1 MAERLPDR
9 MTVKL
14 QVLQRFQELGE
25 TPSPQ
30 QVIQATDETMAE
42 IRRQHLRSLPS
53 GVARYEMEGK
63 KDSAGFLKRMIHTAD
78 TMGHNLVAGSVGNA
92 LALSSS
98 EWAVKASEDL
108 RKWAN
113 ESVAESVARDPEL
126 QAYYSW
132 KEDEPSWTG
141 FDTTMRAMS
150 EVIPSL
156 ATSVA
161 GTAMGIALAPSTG
174 GTSLTATV
182 ASLAPMFLLES
193 SSNYIEQMN
202 LMVDDMGME
211 PEEAREYAG
220 LAATT
225 YGILASMLERT
236 GARSLMKGVP
246 GFKEM
251 IPEKAMMRKI
261 TESLVES
268 GANKGTIARMGM
280 NNVARLTNM
289 VEKAMIEGGT
299 EWSQAT
305 LEQTSLYATEHG
317 FKNNREFLKTLTE
330 IAKTEGVLEEAYGGG
345 VMGVP
350 FGIFLPGRGKAVS
363 QRQSERILESVKNK
377 AAANAF
383 EPFDPDDPDARPPSA
398 DVVDDYLSALANPRE
413 RMGEFWDDFK
423 EGDDKTSKSIAK
435 NKQAQSSSNAILS
448 LIVDDPTVIS
458 AIENHPD
465 RDSILR
471 LATEKLNQQN
481 PNQRQIN
488 TEDTQEMINALKAFA
503 QKGSIVE
510 KEAPAD
516 LTQSPEAPDINFS
529 PAWLEEPVDE
539 SLFVPKEEPSD
550 KDIGVQLEEE
560 PEDIEAAQRAIIKKI
575 TGADVAEEKPKV
587 NVPDK
592 TLKGKTITLPDK
604 LEGKNI
610 QGFEGKQVA
619 VLGAGPKMYKIRE
632 VGEDGKLTGP
642 IKYVTPSQIQEQTTP
657 DVETKAPKEVKPQV
671 ITKSI
676 RKKFVQTGEVPQGV
690 LVNIA
695 NKIAEGK
702 PLTKNEEMVRQDKN
716 QEVEALLREKVTPK
730 PEPKVTTDE
739 VTEADIFGEPDKA
752 PDSPTESI
760 AELAKNK
767 FEGGI
772 DSKEFKDFAKKLI
785 GTDSISKML
794 PNEREMLKK
803 ALKGEVE
810 TLAEV
815 EIPKEL
821 TSPESQEVFKSL
833 PAKFISTVDIQG
845 NGVDIKKGIEYSL
858 EVQRGRRGAIL
869 NYINREVGT
878 SAMNRKIG
886 EDQIANVKVLQG
898 MLSNIEASQGK
909 VETLTTP
916 AEVTAEDVHR
926 EAEAK
931 GIAWDDNKEFMDFS
945 ENVTGKRNID
955 DMTSDER
962 SNLIS
967 AIKGRIVGGV
977 RYARPRATLKSKDDV
992 TTADI
997 EGKPEL
1003 PEGAPDVATAPE
1015 SIEELESEVNE
1026 NQFRAEQRT
1035 KDYLID
1041 GVSYQRVSNVI
1052 GTTYSG
1058 EPDKSAIKA
1067 GNTVDGLVRAF
1078 FTDGEVPVH
1087 TDIDMSKDAFDDLMR
1102 ALGEVKK
1109 KIDAKG
1115 LRVLANN
1122 IIVWDDGSGVAGE
1135 VDLFVLNPKTGNIQI
1150 WDVKTS
1156 KASTKT
1162 GAYTKVWKGNGIERS
1177 KKQQHEAQLSAYKRL
1192 VENQYGVRVEKI
1204 AIFPFQVKYNKRGK
1218 ITSLTPESG
1227 VSLDFDKAFV
1237 DSIIEPNKLSENIP
1251 QELPPK
1257 EEVKEKKDETPIGL
1271 GEEPDDETIG
1281 NFLDT
1286 VLGNMASNTEE
1297 ETGDTNTGDIEQDD
1311 DENIN
1316 MFQEVKVSPL
1326 PKITSNAELAEK
1338 IVSRLRRHFGNY
1350 ITDATFEGVLEENG
1364 KRAVGVAISN
1374 VALWSSTDATLDTM
1388 PHEYA
1393 HIYVG
1398 LLKDTDLIK
1407 RAINQF
1413 GSEEKLVQYIGEYYA
1428 NRIQNRSI
1436 LNRIKIWL
1444 KQFANRLRN
1453 IFREVPDDALGDF
1466 VAEEFYQGRWA
1477 GKVGLEYDPYAK
1489 FQEQGATDED
1499 GNDTGVNSSR
1509 HSSSDIPSDLHQSEF
1524 FHRVF
1529 GVHISKAQVPI
1540 LSEMAQQNDTFE
1552 EYIEA
1557 IKDWAKEQAKEK
1569 SYRVNI
1575 KTEYNQDDLNDLKIT
1590 YLKDRNKIPRYV
1602 PKQQEGLF
1610 TRVYRSLILPT
1621 GKKTKTKRRVRV
1633 SPVERLDTKTKE
1645 SQYETTNFFEEDLR
1659 LGKHNKKIIHFRTK
1673 DIMNEWLNDEGE
1685 YIYWQASTKLTEEV
1699 LNSIEDSE
1707 HKSYIRQV
1715 IKHGKDDANL
1725 LFIIGM
1731 KGGNDNSILMGKA
1744 DNQYADFTEADFE
1757 NYLNAEVAA
1766 GRLRKDHVEVML
1778 EDWLRKDKAVKKWI
1792 VDFIKTY
1799 TPELL
1804 EGETLKDSKIRVA
1817 REIVP
1822 YVKNMRIQQAIGIHE
1837 YMKAIKYDTYAM
1849 DEKHILDT
1857 YNRLRLDLTNGYNP
1871 HTGDGSLNSK
1881 VMIVPRG
1888 TIVRKT
1894 MDDGTVLESGV
1905 LGDGDGHTQ
1914 SGSRWFNRLGENIGT
1929 PELSAIKTVIRHKT
1943 FNENKEDD
1951 YIAMKHLQ
1959 MVPFKGEEYY
1969 RPGENFPFARVIEGA
1984 DGTYFEALD
1993 ENGNVT
1999 GEFDHLNT
2007 NNESKQRAG
2016 KFRDDYVIHD
2026 LLESDVKIIM
2036 NPVGS
2041 SNTAAH
2047 PIALGEILL
2056 DPSIIENPDT
2066 PEAMNLAKAIMK
2078 HYGDVAK
2085 DYLSML
2091 KSMRKNPKTFLNA
2104 VKRTREE
2111 GRIPTDAEKWM
2122 DLLEETGGEGVAHK
2136 YITNLFVSYLKNR
2149 YFTDGIYKGR
2159 QLAKGNATH
2168 AYLKPARHLN
2178 NLIDDGNV
2186 AVSYDNSTVRFKAIE
2201 HWASLNRDSIV
2212 NAIPYA
2218 KDWDANGLWKHFSKN
2233 MDEKEKLDALNEAL
2247 MQGDGVNVIL
2257 HRQPIAKVTGVV
2269 TRRVQFLV
2277 EGGHGDTMFLKN
2289 SDVVEVLDGDWDG
2302 DHGFAEFISGEF
2314 LQAYQDWQNSET
2326 FEDRNTVVA
2335 LPMFGEKLED
2345 VEDSNT
2351 SYVSKDSRDAAIL
2364 GEAAVSGAQGRATNA
2379 KVVMTQ
2385 LAYKEAKI
2393 YLNSMEGGFISAK
2406 NPSDSVVMDYI
2417 ELDENQLNKDNGDL
2431 IDLIYR
2437 NGDTIVDAD
2446 GNEVNIIS
2454 DIPTRDAPIEE
2465 REVAGSLSIDNKGEP
2480 MYLKTTVEGE
2490 LAILLQMAVDNK
2502 KFGLLSKIGWNNDF
2516 VIRRIFKRSDGEEL
2530 TKGNIKTMRLV
2541 FKVQNFSG
2549 QRSGLTTARNVAS
2562 MSRIIEDSR
2571 DLTSRFFTDENKKA
2585 PKEEL
2590 GIQMIKEFQKMV
2602 ERMRFKPKNLERPAL
2617 IQTNGKITPGESL
2630 IASVGIAYNDMVGD
2644 IQDVEKAGSHFLD
2657 WSEEAYQA
2665 AHSITVDELG
2675 NDPSFDADK
2684 WSSNDLSLA
2693 YEFLVSNRIDV
2704 LNEKGEV
2711 TKKTSFNETFWNIYH
2726 EAQRESTDDVP
2737 LHISADYNEF
2747 LNKFVE
2753 DHVEDWLSL
2762 PDSVQDLVTSLFLK
2776 GIGKRTNVLTLMPID
2791 LMSHRVLTKFLPLFE
2806 KNLKALKESDFS
2818 AQTGN
2823 KKAMAGYKKLSQLS
2837 IQGSKAY
2844 KKAGQ
2849 QIQPRCK

>member
-42 IRRQHLRSLPS
+42 IRRQHLQSLPS

-317 FKNNREFLKTLTE
+317 FENNREFLKTLTE

-377 AAANAF
+377 SAANAF
-383 EPFDPDDPDARPPSA
+383 EPFDPNNPDARPPSA
-398 DVVDDYLSALANPRE
+398 DVVDNYLSALANPRE

-488 TEDTQEMINALKAFA
+488 TEDTQEMINAIKAFA

-510 KEAPAD
+510 KEAPVD

-539 SLFVPKEEPSD
+539 SLFVPKEEPSG
-550 KDIGVQLEEE
+550 KDVDAQIKEE
-560 PEDIEAAQRAIIKKI
+560 PDDIEAAQEAMIKKF
-575 TGADVAEEKPKV
+575 TDAEVVEEKPKV
-587 NVPDK
+587 DAPDK
-592 TLKGKTITLPDK
+592 ALKGKTITLPDK

-657 DVETKAPKEVKPQV
+657 DVKTKAPKEVKPQV

-676 RKKFVQTGEVPQGV
+676 RKKFVETGEVPQGV

-695 NKIAEGK
+695 NKIEEGK

-810 TLAEV
+810 TLEEAPTPTFRKILRSPDANIELQTQPDL
-815 EIPKEL
+815 EEGGKDNWKSLYASLFQEGSLEIGQLNIGYAKYIPAFKKLIPKRD
-821 TSPESQEVFKSL
+821 
-833 PAKFISTVDIQG
+833 KFIQLAIKVVEYNLVD
-845 NGVDIKKGIEYSL
+845 VDTAGFKTGLSKAQQKLVDQYIKLNDEISNAVADIFNPYLAEEGYSKLDFQDITL
-858 EVQRGRRGAIL
+858 EP
-869 NYINREVGT
+869 
-878 SAMNRKIG
+878 
-886 EDQIANVKVLQG
+886 D
-898 MLSNIEASQGK
+898 
-909 VETLTTP
+909 
-916 AEVTAEDVHR
+916 VTA
-926 EAEAK
+926 
-931 GIAWDDNKEFMDFS
+931 
-945 ENVTGKRNID
+945 
-955 DMTSDER
+955 
-962 SNLIS
+962 
-967 AIKGRIVGGV
+967 
-977 RYARPRATLKSKDDV
+977 
-992 TTADI
+992 ADI

-1003 PEGAPDVATAPE
+1003 PEGTPDVATAPE

-1135 VDLFVLNPKTGNIQI
+1135 VDLFVLNPETGNIQI

-1218 ITSLTPESG
+1218 ITSLTSESG

-1257 EEVKEKKDETPIGL
+1257 EEVKEKKDEAPIGL
-1271 GEEPDDETIG
+1271 QEEPDDETIG

-1453 IFREVPDDALGDF
+1453 IFRGVPDDALGDF

-1477 GKVGLEYDPYAK
+1477 GKIGLEYDPYAK

-1509 HSSSDIPSDLHQSEF
+1509 HSTSDIPSDLHQSEF
-1524 FHRVF
+1524 FHKVF

-1575 KTEYNQDDLNDLKIT
+1575 KTEYNQDDLNDLKIA

-1602 PKQQEGLF
+1602 PKQQVGLF

-1621 GKKTKTKRRVRV
+1621 GKKTKTQRRVKV

-1699 LNSIEDSE
+1699 LDSLE
-1707 HKSYIRQV
+1707 ASEYKSYIRQV

-1731 KGGNDNSILMGKA
+1731 KGGNDNSILMGNA

-1766 GRLRKDHVEVML
+1766 GRLREDHVEVML
-1778 EDWLRKDKAVKKWI
+1778 EDWVTKDKSAKKWV

-1804 EGETLKDSKIRVA
+1804 EGETLKDAKIRVA

-1894 MDDGTVLESGV
+1894 MDDGTVLQSGF

-1929 PELSAIKTVIRHKT
+1929 PKLSAIKTVIRHKT

-2056 DPSIIENPDT
+2056 DPSVIENPDT

-2122 DLLEETGGEGVAHK
+2122 DLLEETGGDGVAHK

-2178 NLIDDGNV
+2178 NLIDYGNV

-2277 EGGHGDTMFLKN
+2277 EGGHGDTMFLRN

-2314 LQAYQDWQNSET
+2314 LQAYQDWQGSKT
-2326 FEDRNTVVA
+2326 FEDRDTVVA

-2351 SYVSKDSRDAAIL
+2351 SYVSKDSRDASIL

-2393 YLNSMEGGFISAK
+2393 YLSSMEGGFISAK

-2417 ELDENQLNKDNGDL
+2417 ELDENQLNKNNGDL
-2431 IDLIYR
+2431 IDLIYK

-2516 VIRRIFKRSDGEEL
+2516 ILRRIFKRSDGEDL
-2530 TKGNIKTMRLV
+2530 TKGNIKTMRVV
-2541 FKVQNFSG
+2541 FNVQNFSG
-2549 QRSGLTTARNVAS
+2549 QRAGLTTARNVAS

-2590 GIQMIKEFQKMV
+2590 GIQMIKEFQKVV

-2630 IASVGIAYNDMVGD
+2630 IASVGIAYNDMVGN

-2711 TKKTSFNETFWNIYH
+2711 AKKTSFNEAFWNIYH

-2776 GIGKRTNVLTLMPID
+2776 GIGKRTNILTLMPID